1 VSARETAR
9 RAVRV
14 AGFGAVTAGYATP
27 FAALDAVSRESER
40 RELRDRWVGR
50 WADALL
56 RLFEVRVEVEG
67 DARPSA
73 SRGRVVVA
81 NHRSTIDIAVLLRAF
96 GGCVISRA
104 DLSGW
109 PIIGFAARAVG
120 TLFVDRADAASG
132 ASAVRAMRARLD
144 ANDTIIVFAEG
155 TTFSDDVV
163 RPFHAGAF
171 LAALHSNA
179 EIVPVGLAYEK
190 GSGAAFVNETFPQ
203 HLARMSAADPTRVA
217 VCIGEPFDVP
227 PKARAAALRDRAQA
241 DVQTLVDRAR
251 KRVDRIA

>member
-1 VSARETAR
+1 VSARQTVR
-9 RAVRV
+9 RAARV
-14 AGFGAVTAGYATP
+14 AGFGAITAGYAIP
-27 FAALDAVSRESER
+27 FAAINAVTRESER
-40 RELRDRWVGR
+40 RELRDKWVGR

-56 RLFEVRVEVEG
+56 RLFAVTVEMDGE
-67 DARPSA
+67 ARCSPA
-73 SRGRVVVA
+73 RGRVVVA
-81 NHRSTIDIAVLLRAF
+81 NHRSTIDIAVLLQAF
-96 GGCVISRA
+96 GGCVVSRA

-120 TLFVDRADAASG
+120 TLFVDRSDAASG

-144 ANDTIIVFAEG
+144 ARETIIVFAEG

-171 LAALHSNA
+171 LAALHSDA
-179 EIVPVGLAYEK
+179 EIVPVGIAYER

-217 VCIGEPFDVP
+217 VCVGEPFDVL

-251 KRVDRIA
+251 SLVDR

>member
-1 VSARETAR
+1 VSTRETVR
-9 RAVRV
+9 RATRV

-27 FAALDAVSRESER
+27 FAAINALTPERER
-40 RELRDRWVGR
+40 RALRDKWVAR

-56 RLFEVRVEVEG
+56 RLFAVTVEVEG
-67 DARPSA
+67 DARCEP

-109 PIIGFAARAVG
+109 PIIGQAARAVG

-132 ASAVRAMRARLD
+132 ASAVREMRARLD
-144 ANDTIIVFAEG
+144 AKETIIVFAEG

-171 LAALHSNA
+171 LAALHSEA
-179 EIVPVGLAYEK
+179 EIVPVGLAYER

-203 HLARMSAADPTRVA
+203 HLARMAAADPTRVA
-217 VCIGEPFDVP
+217 VCVGEPFDVP

-241 DVQTLVDRAR
+241 DVQKLVDRAR
-251 KRVDRIA
+251 ARVDR